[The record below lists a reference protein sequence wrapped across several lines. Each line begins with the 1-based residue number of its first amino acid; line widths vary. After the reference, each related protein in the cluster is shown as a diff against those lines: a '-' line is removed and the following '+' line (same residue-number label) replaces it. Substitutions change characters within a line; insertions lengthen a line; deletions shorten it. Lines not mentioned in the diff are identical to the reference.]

1 MSSKTITSSMVRKY
15 IRPRKSN
22 SRKGDNG
29 KVLVVGGSYMY
40 HGAPILSSLAA
51 LRTGCDLVYTAVPK
65 VNAQATRAASA
76 DLIVIPLADS
86 KLTRGSVNKLLGQIP
101 AGIDSATIGMGLA
114 VQDIEALKL
123 LVKSL
128 IERDVRLSLDAS
140 ALRKEILPIIKAK
153 NVLVTPHAS
162 EFERL
167 FGEKIPDNKKTRI
180 SIVEKHAKKNSI
192 TILLKGMDDIITD
205 GTKTLINSK
214 KTPAM
219 TVGGTGDV
227 LSGIAASMLSQN
239 RDVIEAAASAAFV
252 NGQAGKTVQ
261 KNLGM
266 HMIATDLID
275 VLPLIC
281 LLYTSPSPRDKRQ
294 SRMPSSA

>member
-1 MSSKTITSSMVRKY
+1 MSSKSLTPSIVKKY
-15 IRPRKSN
+15 IPPRNLN

-51 LRTGCDLVYTAVPK
+51 LRTGADLVYTAVPK
-65 VNAQATRAASA
+65 INAQATRAASPV
-76 DLIVIPLADS
+76 LIVIPLADS

-114 VQDIEALKL
+114 VENIEALKL
-123 LVKSL
+123 LIKSL

-140 ALRKEILPIIKAK
+140 ALRKDILPIIKGK
-153 NVLVTPHAS
+153 NVVVTPHAG

-167 FGEKIPDNKKTRI
+167 FGEKLSDNKKTRI
-180 SIVEKHAKKNSI
+180 SIAEKHAKKNTI
-192 TILLKGMDDIITD
+192 TILLKGEDDIITN

-214 KTPAM
+214 KTSAM

-227 LSGIAASMLSQN
+227 LSGIVASMMSRN
-239 RDVIEAAASAAFV
+239 RNVMEAAASAAFL
-252 NGQAGKTVQ
+252 NGQAGKLIQ
-261 KNLGM
+261 KQFGT

-275 VLPLIC
+275 VLPLA
-281 LLYTSPSPRDKRQ
+281 SKVFDKIK
-294 SRMPSSA
+294 

>member
-252 NGQAGKTVQ
+252 NGQAGKIVQ

-266 HMIATDLID
+266 HMVATDLID
-275 VLPLIC
+275 ALPLISK
-281 LLYTSPSPRDKRQ
+281 TFDRIK
-294 SRMPSSA
+294 

>member
-1 MSSKTITSSMVRKY
+1 MSSKTLTSAIVRKY
-15 IRPRKSN
+15 IRPRKPN

-65 VNAQATRAASA
+65 VNAQATRAISA
-76 DLIVIPLADS
+76 DLIIIPLADS

-180 SIVEKHAKKNSI
+180 SIVERHAKKNSVV
-192 TILLKGMDDIITD
+192 ILLKGMDDIITD

-227 LSGIAASMLSQN
+227 LSGIVASMLSQN
-239 RDVIEAAASAAFV
+239 RNMIEAAASAAFI
-252 NGQAGKTVQ
+252 NGKAGETVQ

-266 HMIATDLID
+266 HMVATDLID
-275 VLPLIC
+275 VIPLISK
-281 LLYTSPSPRDKRQ
+281 TFDKIK
-294 SRMPSSA
+294 

>member
-65 VNAQATRAASA
+65 VNAQSTRAVSA

-153 NVLVTPHAS
+153 NALVTPHAS

-167 FGEKIPDNKKTRI
+167 FGEKIPENKNTRI

-192 TILLKGMDDIITD
+192 TILLKGMDDIISN
-205 GTKTLINSK
+205 GTKTLVNPK

-227 LSGIAASMLSQN
+227 LSGIVASMLSRN
-239 RDVIEAAASAAFV
+239 RNLVEAAASAAFL
-252 NGQAGKTVQ
+252 NGQAGKTIQ
-261 KNLGM
+261 KNIGM

-275 VLPLIC
+275 VLPLISK
-281 LLYTSPSPRDKRQ
+281 TFDSIK
-294 SRMPSSA
+294 

>member
-1 MSSKTITSSMVRKY
+1 MSSKTLTSAMVRKY
-15 IRPRKSN
+15 IRPRKLN

-29 KVLVVGGSYMY
+29 KVLVVGGSYIY

-65 VNAQATRAASA
+65 INVQATRAISA

-101 AGIDSATIGMGLA
+101 TGIDSATIGMGLA

-167 FGEKIPDNKKTRI
+167 FGEKIPDNKKTRV

-252 NGQAGKTVQ
+252 NGQAGKIVQ

-266 HMIATDLID
+266 HMVATDLID
-275 VLPLIC
+275 VLPLIAK
-281 LLYTSPSPRDKRQ
+281 TFDRIK
-294 SRMPSSA
+294 

>member
-15 IRPRKSN
+15 IKPRKSN

-252 NGQAGKTVQ
+252 NGQAGKIVQ

-266 HMIATDLID
+266 HMVATDLID
-275 VLPLIC
+275 VLPLISK
-281 LLYTSPSPRDKRQ
+281 TFDRIK
-294 SRMPSSA
+294 

>member
-266 HMIATDLID
+266 HMVATDLID
-275 VLPLIC
+275 VLPLISK
-281 LLYTSPSPRDKRQ
+281 TFDRIK
-294 SRMPSSA
+294 

>member
-162 EFERL
+162 QFERL

-192 TILLKGMDDIITD
+192 IILLKGMDDIITD

-266 HMIATDLID
+266 HMVATDLID
-275 VLPLIC
+275 VLPLISK
-281 LLYTSPSPRDKRQ
+281 TFDKIK
-294 SRMPSSA
+294 

>member
-15 IRPRKSN
+15 IRPRKSD

-192 TILLKGMDDIITD
+192 TILLKGMDDIITN

-214 KTPAM
+214 RTPAM

-266 HMIATDLID
+266 HMVATDLID
-275 VLPLIC
+275 VLPLISK
-281 LLYTSPSPRDKRQ
+281 TFDRIK
-294 SRMPSSA
+294 

>member
-1 MSSKTITSSMVRKY
+1 MVRKY
-15 IRPRKSN
+15 IRPRKSD

-180 SIVEKHAKKNSI
+180 STVEKHAKKNSI

-252 NGQAGKTVQ
+252 NGQAGKIVQ

-266 HMIATDLID
+266 HMVATDLID
-275 VLPLIC
+275 ALPLISK
-281 LLYTSPSPRDKRQ
+281 TFDRIK
-294 SRMPSSA
+294 

>member
-180 SIVEKHAKKNSI
+180 SIVEKYAKKNSI

-266 HMIATDLID
+266 HMVATDLID
-275 VLPLIC
+275 VLPLISK
-281 LLYTSPSPRDKRQ
+281 TFDRIK
-294 SRMPSSA
+294 

>member
-1 MSSKTITSSMVRKY
+1 MASSVLTSNTIKKY
-15 IRPRKSN
+15 IPIRKSN

-51 LRTGCDLVYTAVPK
+51 LRTGADLVYTAVPK
-65 VNAQATRAASA
+65 INAQATRAASPV
-76 DLIVIPLADS
+76 LIVIPLADS

-114 VQDIEALKL
+114 VENIEALKL
-123 LVKSL
+123 LIKSL
-128 IERDVRLSLDAS
+128 IERDVCLSLDAS
-140 ALRKEILPIIKAK
+140 ALRKDILPIIKGK
-153 NVLVTPHAS
+153 NVVVTPHAG

-167 FGEKIPDNKKTRI
+167 FGEKISDNKKTMI
-180 SIVEKHAKKNSI
+180 SIAEKHAKKNNI
-192 TILLKGMDDIITD
+192 TILLKGEDDIITN

-227 LSGIAASMLSQN
+227 LSGIVASMMSRN
-239 RDVIEAAASAAFV
+239 RNIMEAAASAAFL
-252 NGQAGKTVQ
+252 NGQAGKLIQ
-261 KNLGM
+261 KQFGT

-275 VLPLIC
+275 VLPLA
-281 LLYTSPSPRDKRQ
+281 SKVFDKIK
-294 SRMPSSA
+294 

>member
-15 IRPRKSN
+15 IRPRKSD

-140 ALRKEILPIIKAK
+140 ALRKEVLPIIKAE

-192 TILLKGMDDIITD
+192 TILLKGMDDIISD

-239 RDVIEAAASAAFV
+239 RNVIEAAASAAFV
-252 NGQAGKTVQ
+252 NGQAGKIVQ

-266 HMIATDLID
+266 HMVATDLID
-275 VLPLIC
+275 VLPLISK
-281 LLYTSPSPRDKRQ
+281 TFDRIK
-294 SRMPSSA
+294 

>member
-1 MSSKTITSSMVRKY
+1 MVRKY

-192 TILLKGMDDIITD
+192 IILLKGMDDIITD

-266 HMIATDLID
+266 HMVATDLID
-275 VLPLIC
+275 VLPLISK
-281 LLYTSPSPRDKRQ
+281 TFDRIK
-294 SRMPSSA
+294 

>member
-180 SIVEKHAKKNSI
+180 SIVAKHAKKNSI

-266 HMIATDLID
+266 HMVATDLID
-275 VLPLIC
+275 VLPLISK
-281 LLYTSPSPRDKRQ
+281 TFDRIK
-294 SRMPSSA
+294 

>member
-1 MSSKTITSSMVRKY
+1 MSSKIITSSMVRKY

-167 FGEKIPDNKKTRI
+167 FGEKISDNKKTRI

-227 LSGIAASMLSQN
+227 LSGITASMLSQN

-252 NGQAGKTVQ
+252 NGQAGKLVQ

-266 HMIATDLID
+266 HMVATDLID
-275 VLPLIC
+275 VLPLISK
-281 LLYTSPSPRDKRQ
+281 TFDRIK
-294 SRMPSSA
+294 